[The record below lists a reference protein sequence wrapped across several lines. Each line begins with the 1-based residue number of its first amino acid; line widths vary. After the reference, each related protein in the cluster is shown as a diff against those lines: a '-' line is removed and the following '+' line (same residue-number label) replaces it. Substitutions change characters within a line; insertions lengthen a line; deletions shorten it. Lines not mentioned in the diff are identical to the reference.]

1 MAHPSKPLLVTGGT
15 GFIGTYVVQALLR
28 QNVAVRIFAKGP
40 PRWEAPSISGAD
52 LLLGDI
58 TDSAGLDE
66 ALHGASAV
74 IHLAATVRAWSS
86 DESAVYRVN
95 VAGTENVIRG
105 AIKAG
110 VRRLVHVSSGSA
122 VAFAR
127 GSERDERSIVP
138 REGNLTIYG
147 QSKAMAERV
156 VEAAAREGLHTC
168 IVYPTRVFGIGPL
181 DDSNAATKVLR
192 AYLCG
197 HLPVLPSGG
206 RDWANWAYVNDVASG
221 IVQAAFRGGRSERYI
236 LGGENARL
244 KDFFALSDSIAG
256 RHHRTLSIPHWLGRT
271 LASIEE
277 LRGSLIRQPPR
288 ITRAWYDAVFEDARA
303 SSAKAER
310 ELLYTITPLK
320 EALKEVVPW
329 LTAN

>member
-1 MAHPSKPLLVTGGT
+1 MAHPVKPLLVTGGT
-15 GFIGTYVVQALLR
+15 GFIGTYVVHTLLR
-28 QNVAVRIFAKGP
+28 QNVAVRVFAKSP
-40 PRWEAPSISGAD
+40 PRWDAPSTAGAD

-58 TDSAGLDE
+58 TDQASLDD
-66 ALHGASAV
+66 ALRGVSGV
-74 IHLAATVRAWSS
+74 IHLAAMVRAWSS

-95 VAGTENVIRG
+95 VAGTENVIRS

-110 VRRLVHVSSGSA
+110 ARRLVHVSSGSA

-127 GSERDERSIVP
+127 GSEPDERSIVP
-138 REGNLTIYG
+138 REGKLTPYG
-147 QSKAMAERV
+147 QSKAMAERA

-181 DDSNAATKVLR
+181 DDSNVPTKVLR
-192 AYLCG
+192 AYLRG
-197 HLPVLPSGG
+197 HLPFLPSGG
-206 RDWANWAYVNDVASG
+206 RDWANWAYVHDVASG
-221 IVQAAFRGGRSERYI
+221 IVQAALRGGPAERYI

-256 RHHRTLSIPHWLGRT
+256 RHHRTLSIPHWVGRT

-277 LRGSLIRQPPR
+277 LRAGLVKQPPR
-288 ITRAWYDAVFEDARA
+288 ITRAWYDAVFEDARQ

-320 EALKEVVPW
+320 EALKEVVLW
-329 LTAN
+329 LMTK